1 LFQQEYLPFD
11 VDIVGGPEPEIVV
24 WERSG
29 GNWCCTTHHIISL
42 GEPVVLVQS
51 IALEYGENPGWWE
64 QDGEGSWTLRARDW
78 TFVSWR
84 ARGVPYSATGPLVL
98 AEQGGVFVP
107 SEKHMSR
114 EPVDRATLEAQASEL
129 RNLFDED
136 SESPQAN
143 FAQAMLNLM

>member
-1 LFQQEYLPFD
+1 
-11 VDIVGGPEPEIVV
+11 
-24 WERSG
+24 
-29 GNWCCTTHHIISL
+29 
-42 GEPVVLVQS
+42 
-51 IALEYGENPGWWE
+51 
-64 QDGEGSWTLRARDW
+64 DW

-143 FAQAMLNLM
+143 FAQAMLNLMYSGQREAADLLLDLVLPERDPLREDFENEFYSQLATSPWWPAVSEFSDPGVIGAGSG